1 MLRAVTHG
9 ADGREVAVV
18 GLTEENWRLLASKPV
33 RANFADLGLN
43 IQLVVF
49 RARDTEDLKAK
60 AVELGLADESI
71 LATPPPPPTE
81 PRMWRR
87 QHQG

>member
-1 MLRAVTHG
+1 MLRTVTRG

-33 RANFADLGLN
+33 TADFADLGLN
-43 IQLVVF
+43 IRLVVF
-49 RARDTEDLKAK
+49 RAQDTEGLKAK

-71 LATPPPPPTE
+71 LATPPPSPTE
-81 PRMWRR
+81 PRTWRR
-87 QHQG
+87 HDRG